1 MASHRVEKINVQ
13 IQRELSL
20 IIRQKIRDQRLNRDG
35 LSITKVK
42 ATPDLKYATVYFSV
56 LGKDTEKET
65 ALEVLDRAK
74 GFLRSELGRSLKTHT
89 VPALTFKI
97 DDSVDY
103 SMKIEA
109 ILADLKKDGHQDEQ

>member
-13 IQRELSL
+13 LQRELSL
-20 IIRQKIRDQRLNRDG
+20 IIRSKIRDHRFNRDG
-35 LSITKVK
+35 FSITKVK

-56 LGKDTEKET
+56 LGNDEEKQT
-65 ALEVLDRAK
+65 ALEVLDNAK
-74 GFLRSELGRSLKTHT
+74 GFLRSELGRNLKTHT
-89 VPALTFKI
+89 VPALLFKI

-109 ILADLKKDGHQDEQ
+109 ILADIKKGGNRND